1 MRNLGDTHRQGP
13 LGGSHQ
19 KAVEAGESIALAE
32 TAVVNP
38 VNSGDAPS
46 SAGHSGE
53 STRQRAGAAGSLHSG
68 AQRAG
73 EAKGT
78 TGVKSSPSEVK
89 GKGNQ
94 PALLLLCLGIMRKAK
109 GKSSWEQQDSATG
122 SSGLPAV

>member
-73 EAKGT
+73 EAKG
-78 TGVKSSPSEVK
+78 
-89 GKGNQ
+89 
-94 PALLLLCLGIMRKAK
+94 
-109 GKSSWEQQDSATG
+109 KSSWEQQDSATG